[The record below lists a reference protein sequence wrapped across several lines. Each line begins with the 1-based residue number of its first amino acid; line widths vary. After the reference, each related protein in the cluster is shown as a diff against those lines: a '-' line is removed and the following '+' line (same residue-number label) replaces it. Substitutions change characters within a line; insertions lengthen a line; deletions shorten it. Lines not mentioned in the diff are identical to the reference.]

1 MVRTRFA
8 PSPTGYLHIGG
19 VRTALFCWLYA
30 RRHGGQFILRIDD
43 TDQERHVEEA
53 LRPILHGLKWLGIDW
68 DEGPEVDG
76 PCAPY
81 FQSQR
86 LERYQAAAKELIRRG
101 AAYYDYAT
109 PEEIQAEREAAVQEK
124 RSFVYSRRWMAET
137 PEDRARFEAEGRKA
151 VVRLKM
157 PREGKLVLNDQI
169 RGQVEFEWAREQDHV
184 VQRADGSC
192 WYHLASVVDDYQ
204 MGITHV
210 IRAEEHLSNTPR
222 QVFIIQALGYPLP
235 EYAHL
240 PYVAE
245 PGSRNKL
252 SKRKLD
258 KYLKNKDFAQLMQH
272 GRGIADAIG
281 LQTQPETFNPVIV
294 DFYEQVGYLPEAI
307 INYLALLGWS
317 LDERREEFTR
327 EELIQEFTL
336 DRVNKAP
343 ASFDPQKLWAF
354 QDRYMQRLPLDEK
367 VKLALPYLERAGVIT
382 SSPSPEV
389 ISKVRA
395 ILAAAADRI
404 KTAGD
409 ILGYADFF
417 VADEQ
422 LPYEEKSFTK
432 AFGKPGAAGI
442 LARFK
447 ERLAAAEAFDP
458 ASLEAL
464 LHAFVEAEGIKI
476 GEIIHPVRV
485 ALTGKM
491 VGFGLFETLAILGKP
506 QSLARIERALERAK

>member
-1 MVRTRFA
+1 
-8 PSPTGYLHIGG
+8 
-19 VRTALFCWLYA
+19 
-30 RRHGGQFILRIDD
+30 
-43 TDQERHVEEA
+43 
-53 LRPILHGLKWLGIDW
+53 
-68 DEGPEVDG
+68 
-76 PCAPY
+76 
-81 FQSQR
+81 
-86 LERYQAAAKELIRRG
+86 
-101 AAYYDYAT
+101 
-109 PEEIQAEREAAVQEK
+109 
-124 RSFVYSRRWMAET
+124 
-137 PEDRARFEAEGRKA
+137 
-151 VVRLKM
+151 
-157 PREGKLVLNDQI
+157 
-169 RGQVEFEWAREQDHV
+169 
-184 VQRADGSC
+184 
-192 WYHLASVVDDYQ
+192 
-204 MGITHV
+204 
-210 IRAEEHLSNTPR
+210 
-222 QVFIIQALGYPLP
+222 
-235 EYAHL
+235 
-240 PYVAE
+240 
-245 PGSRNKL
+245 
-252 SKRKLD
+252 
-258 KYLKNKDFAQLMQH
+258 
-272 GRGIADAIG
+272 
-281 LQTQPETFNPVIV
+281 
-294 DFYEQVGYLPEAI
+294 
-307 INYLALLGWS
+307 
-317 LDERREEFTR
+317 
-327 EELIQEFTL
+327 LIQEFTL

-367 VKLALPYLERAGVIT
+367 VKLALPFLERAGVIT
-382 SSPSPEV
+382 ASPSPEV